1 MCIHY
6 QGSLDVIVLL
16 QASPE
21 QAKKQQ
27 KEADGAMENGHEK
40 NRQGEQ
46 EPKERDG
53 SEARRELPAPQE
65 RQSGSGKAM
74 TGQQLLEAARDGHAA
89 KVGTLLS
96 TQAAQSF
103 INYQGALGATPLS
116 AAAQN
121 GHESVTEQLIEARC
135 NVDLQLKDGDTA
147 APRRG
152 R

>member
-103 INYQGALGATPLS
+103 INYQGALGAALCRSPKW
-116 AAAQN
+116 A
-121 GHESVTEQLIEARC
+121 
-135 NVDLQLKDGDTA
+135 
-147 APRRG
+147 
-152 R
+152 